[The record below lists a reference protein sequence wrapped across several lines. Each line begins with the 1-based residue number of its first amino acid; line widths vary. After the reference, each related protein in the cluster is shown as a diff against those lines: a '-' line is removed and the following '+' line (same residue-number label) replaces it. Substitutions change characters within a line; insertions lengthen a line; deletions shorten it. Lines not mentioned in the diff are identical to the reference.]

1 MRRDDCC
8 RVLCDAILHGS
19 LNFSSLFRSLPPR
32 SRCIIPRRYISPP
45 LGREKSDALRLL
57 SLRNASLEII
67 ILFFVPRLREIHFF
81 LFPFDDSF
89 LLFFS
94 FFWKRISWKRRWWKE
109 GRNYCRFFF
118 FFFFFR
124 GEYETNFCLD
134 IFANTVNT
142 EKLDQFITMSI
153 SFEESITRVLSF
165 LFFFADEIFFRIEGK
180 RIIGKKIWKACFLLL
195 RF

>member
-67 ILFFVPRLREIHFF
+67 ILFFVPRLREIQFF

-118 FFFFFR
+118 FFFLGGNTR
-124 GEYETNFCLD
+124 R
-134 IFANTVNT
+134 IFA
-142 EKLDQFITMSI
+142 SI
-153 SFEESITRVLSF
+153 YS
-165 LFFFADEIFFRIEGK
+165 RI
-180 RIIGKKIWKACFLLL
+180 RWIL
-195 RF
+195 RNWISL